1 MRFVYKLEFHIELHA
16 FIKKGT
22 DMSFFFLNMGG
33 EVGLWLNSNGILQKL
48 HLKGFALS
56 YCKEK
61 KTTLNIK

>member
-16 FIKKGT
+16 FIKKCT

-61 KTTLNIK
+61 KQP

>member
-22 DMSFFFLNMGG
+22 DMSFFFFKHGRGSRTLA
-33 EVGLWLNSNGILQKL
+33 EFKWYSAEAASQRLCTELLQR
-48 HLKGFALS
+48 
-56 YCKEK
+56 K

>member
-1 MRFVYKLEFHIELHA
+1 
-16 FIKKGT
+16 
-22 DMSFFFLNMGG
+22 MSFFFLNMGG

-61 KTTLNIK
+61 KQP